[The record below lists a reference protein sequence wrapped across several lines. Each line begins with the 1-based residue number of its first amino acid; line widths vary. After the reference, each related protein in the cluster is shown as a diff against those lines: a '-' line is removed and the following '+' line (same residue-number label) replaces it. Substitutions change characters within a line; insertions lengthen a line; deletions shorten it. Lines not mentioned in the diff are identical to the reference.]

1 MADSQPS
8 QKTNLDEKTSRVRM
22 GNVGRVG
29 LARINGLIYEES
41 KTELQWPQSNFT
53 FKRMSYDSAV
63 AAANNVI
70 DVYIGSVPWH
80 FTVRD
85 DAPQEAKDAADFL
98 NYCKDN
104 MKGQTWREAINE
116 FGSFKIY
123 GYHVAEKLYSTVQN
137 GRWKGKK
144 NWKKLST
151 RSQDTFKEWEWDGE
165 DDLSAFVQDLG
176 LVSNVDLKPGE
187 SSKKV
192 IPRNKFMLFTYNK
205 RRENP
210 QGTSPLISCYIP
222 YKYKTF
228 YEEQLATGVL
238 KDLSGIVDL
247 GIEAGYLA
255 KAMEDPSSLEGQ
267 TVANLETQAELLHN
281 GETTYLKRPI
291 VYDDSGKPLFEF
303 KLLGIQGSSKGFD
316 LLKII
321 ESYEKKILTAYL
333 ADVLVMGQD
342 TVGSYSL
349 ADSKTNLMAMGI
361 DHHLRLIAEVVNND
375 LVPQTLSLNGWN
387 LEAGDMPYITYGDLE
402 EEDIDTF
409 SKAIQRIGAV
419 NFLPRTQSVVATIM
433 ERLGLDKESKEI
445 RDMDEEEFEELFTD
459 NETGAGKGMTEGLNN
474 GTGKSSDGRDD
485 SVGNN
490 ENA

>member
-1 MADSQPS
+1 MDESQSP
-8 QKTNLDEKTSRVRM
+8 QKANLDEKTSRVRM

-41 KTELQWPQSNFT
+41 KTDLQWPQSNST

-85 DAPQEAKDAADFL
+85 DAPQKAKDAADFL

-123 GYHVAEKLYSTVQN
+123 GYHVAEKVFTTVED
-137 GRWKGKK
+137 GKWKGKK
-144 NWKKLST
+144 SWRKLST
-151 RSQDTFKEWEWDGE
+151 RSQDTFKEWEWQ
-165 DDLSAFVQDLG
+165 DDELSAFIQDIG
-176 LVSNVDLKPGE
+176 LIGNVDLKPGE
-187 SSKKV
+187 SSKKS

-238 KDLSGIVDL
+238 KDLSGIVDI

-255 KAMEDPSSLEGQ
+255 KAMEDPSSFEGQ
-267 TVANLETQAELLHN
+267 TVASLERQAELLHA

-291 VYDDSGKPLFEF
+291 VYDDTGKPLFEF
-303 KLLGIQGSSKGFD
+303 KLLGIQGTSKGFD
-316 LLKII
+316 LLKVI

-375 LVPQTLSLNGWN
+375 LVPQTLAMNGWN
-387 LEAGDMPYITYGDLE
+387 LDSGDLPYITYGDLE

-419 NFLPRTQSVVATIM
+419 NFLPRTQSVVSTIM
-433 ERLGLDKESKEI
+433 ERIGMTTEAAEVRKLS
-445 RDMDEEEFEELFTD
+445 EEDFEELFTD
-459 NETGAGKGMTEGLNN
+459 NETGAGEGMAEGLNN
-474 GTGKSSDGRDD
+474 GTGNSSEGGDD

-490 ENA
+490 ENS